1 MIKNISKKY
10 RKQEIESD
18 KKINNTRFNRTNL
31 VKVEIEHE
39 PISEAKVEI
48 KPESVSDV
56 KETKKTK
63 SSETKK
69 NENTKQDE

>member
-1 MIKNISKKY
+1 MVKIISKKY
-10 RKQEIESD
+10 RKQEIESE
-18 KKINNTRFNRTNL
+18 KKINNSSSNHTKL
-31 VKVEIEHE
+31 VDIKIVNDTTSE
-39 PISEAKVEI
+39 PISE
-48 KPESVSDV
+48 PVSDI